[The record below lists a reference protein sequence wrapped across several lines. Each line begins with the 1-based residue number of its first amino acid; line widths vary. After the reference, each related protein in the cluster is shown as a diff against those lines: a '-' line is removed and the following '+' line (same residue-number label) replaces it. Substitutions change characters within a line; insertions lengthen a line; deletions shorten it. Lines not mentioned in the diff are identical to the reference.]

1 MSTHI
6 LNHAEQLAHWYF
18 SDGRKSHE
26 CERAYGSGLRPTT
39 LRDARKLHLLPSV
52 TGILKVLDKPGL
64 NRWKNE
70 QVALVVATTQRLD
83 GEAIDDFI
91 ERVLNTERQQD
102 IEGQQAADLGTQI
115 HKRIEKMLSAISSGE
130 QIFLQTEVDT
140 YAHAAVDAIIRLGR
154 VMLTETVVVGD
165 GYAGC
170 VDAIIENDD
179 CITVIDI
186 KTTKSIPKDESF
198 LEHKLQ
204 LGAYAAALGNTS
216 NKRIT
221 TANVYVSTIESG
233 VVKVIENPDWV
244 QAYELGFR
252 PLVKHWQ
259 WANNYYP
266 TQ

>member
-1 MSTHI
+1 MNILSTS
-6 LNHAEQLAHWYF
+6 QTSSHWYF
-18 SDGRKSHE
+18 PEGLPHHTVPKKD
-26 CERAYGSGLRPTT
+26 GSGMRPTT
-39 LRDARKLHLLPSV
+39 LRDARKMNLLPSV
-52 TGILKVLDKPGL
+52 SGILKVLDKPGL

-70 QVALVVATTQRLD
+70 QLALTVATAPRLD
-83 GEAIDDFI
+83 GEDVDAFI

-216 NKRIT
+216 HKRIT